1 MEEIPEGRVS
11 NQWLRISESRLV
23 NRYGSSF
30 LLTNYNFRKQSRK
43 TSIPH
48 DKKTIKQ
55 QINKPYFFSNT
66 APPANLPLKFS
77 RVGISP
83 TSLSFRVSVKK
94 SETPMRMRRGFR
106 LSKNTRLLR
115 RIFYCLAFAALITSC
130 VISASGFAKWQAA
143 FSNTKSA
150 FFSLAIFWITSLSSC
165 M

>member
-1 MEEIPEGRVS
+1 MPEGRVS

-55 QINKPYFFSNT
+55 QINKPHFFSNT

-77 RVGISP
+77 RVDISP
-83 TSLSFRVSVKK
+83 TSLSFRVSAKK
-94 SETPMRMRRGFR
+94 AKPR
-106 LSKNTRLLR
+106 
-115 RIFYCLAFAALITSC
+115 C
-130 VISASGFAKWQAA
+130 VCAVGFAFLKICAYYAVSFIAWRLQP
-143 FSNTKSA
+143 
-150 FFSLAIFWITSLSSC
+150 
-165 M
+165 

>member
-1 MEEIPEGRVS
+1 MPEGRVS
-11 NQWLRISESRLV
+11 NQWLRVSESRLV

-30 LLTNYNFRKQSRK
+30 LSTNYNFRKQSRK
-43 TSIPH
+43 TSIPY
-48 DKKTIKQ
+48 DKKIIKQ
-55 QINKPYFFSNT
+55 QINKPYFFST
-66 APPANLPLKFS
+66 AVPPPTYILIFKGWYFYSPKFIVL
-77 RVGISP
+77 R
-83 TSLSFRVSVKK
+83 FHKK

-106 LSKNTRLLR
+106 LSKNMRLLR

>member
-1 MEEIPEGRVS
+1 MPEGRVS

-48 DKKTIKQ
+48 DKKIIKQ
-55 QINKPYFFSNT
+55 QINKPYFFSTT
-66 APPANLPLKFS
+66 APPVYLPLKFS
-77 RVGISP
+77 RVGIFILP
-83 TSLSFRVSVKK
+83 SLSFCVSTKK
-94 SETPMRMRRGFR
+94 SETPTRMRRGFR
-106 LSKNTRLLR
+106 LSKNMRLLR